1 MVADAEITSTTHAA
15 FAPEVWAADT
25 HDAMQFLEVLSK
37 LVNTKFEDEMSVG
50 RILHIPHRSNLTTQV
65 KSEGVSNTIVFEAI
79 TQTNQDITVSTYEYA
94 AVLLNAV
101 VQAQSAYD
109 DRQALANAMGYALM
123 RGMEVSI
130 AALFQSFSQ
139 VVGSLGASID
149 MALLLRA
156 WQYLADAGFATDA
169 SWIFSPAMATDIF
182 STDKLTSKDFV
193 TTSGIERAMIP
204 PILSFP
210 AYTSN
215 LIRSPATG
223 QHEGALL
230 HKPSII
236 LIRQVEPTPKSAY
249 LIRYN
254 ADGLLMYDY
263 YAVVEAEQPAETPG
277 SESLSDTGAV
287 LIRGA

>member
-1 MVADAEITSTTHAA
+1 M
-15 FAPEVWAADT
+15 
-25 HDAMQFLEVLSK
+25 
-37 LVNTKFEDEMSVG
+37 
-50 RILHIPHRSNLTTQV
+50 
-65 KSEGVSNTIVFEAI
+65 
-79 TQTNQDITVSTYEYA
+79 
-94 AVLLNAV
+94 LNAV

-109 DRQALANAMGYALM
+109 DRQALANGMGYALM

-139 VVGSLGASID
+139 IVGTLGASID

-169 SWIFSPAMATDIF
+169 AWIFSPAMAADIF
-182 STDKLTSKDFV
+182 STDKLTSRDFI
-193 TTSGIERAMIP
+193 TTPGIERAQIP

-215 LIRSPATG
+215 LLRSPAAG

-230 HKPSII
+230 HRTAVI
-236 LIRQVEPTPKSAY
+236 LIRQVEPTPKTAY

-263 YAVVEAEQPAETPG
+263 YAVVEAEQPLEAPG
-277 SESLSDTGAV
+277 SESLSDIGAV
-287 LIRGA
+287 LVRGA